1 MAVLD
6 SVPFPL
12 TCVTICKTLV
22 STESYMGKVLVLNAS
37 YEPLNI
43 TSWRRA
49 VVLLLKGKAEQVE
62 HNGKYVYSG
71 FPLPTVIR
79 LRHYVRVP
87 YKEIPLTR
95 RNLLHRD
102 GHSCQYC
109 GYSGDDLTLDHVVP
123 RSRGGGDA
131 WENIVTACV
140 RCNVKKGNR
149 TPKEAGMLLQVQPR
163 KPYSG
168 LYFEVT
174 KHVKNGVNQ
183 EWRKYVIGM

>member
-1 MAVLD
+1 
-6 SVPFPL
+6 
-12 TCVTICKTLV
+12 
-22 STESYMGKVLVLNAS
+22 MGKVLVLNAS

-49 VVLLLKGKAEQVE
+49 VVLLIKGKAEQVE
-62 HNGKYVYSG
+62 HNGKYIYSD

-102 GHSCQYC
+102 SHSCQYC
-109 GYSGDDLTLDHVVP
+109 GYTGDDLTLDHVIP
-123 RSRGGGDA
+123 RSRGGGDS

-149 TPKEAGMLLQVQPR
+149 TPKEANMLLQFAPR

-174 KHVKNGVNQ
+174 KHLKNGVNQ
-183 EWRKYVIGM
+183 EWRKYVIGI

>member
-1 MAVLD
+1 MA
-6 SVPFPL
+6 
-12 TCVTICKTLV
+12 
-22 STESYMGKVLVLNAS
+22 KVLVLNAS

-43 TSWRRA
+43 TSWQRA
-49 VVLLLKGKAEQVE
+49 VGLLIKGKAEQVE
-62 HNGKYVYSG
+62 HNGRMLYPG

-79 LRHYVRVP
+79 LLHYINLP

-95 RNLLHRD
+95 RNILHRD

-109 GYSGDDLTLDHVVP
+109 AYTGDDLTLDHVIP
-123 RSRGGGDA
+123 KSRRGGDS

-149 TPKEAGMLLQVQPR
+149 TPKEASMPLRKQPR
-163 KPYSG
+163 RPHSG

-174 KHVKNGVNQ
+174 KYLRSGGHQ
-183 EWRKYVIGM
+183 EWQKYVIGF

>member
-1 MAVLD
+1 M
-6 SVPFPL
+6 
-12 TCVTICKTLV
+12 
-22 STESYMGKVLVLNAS
+22 LNAS

-49 VVLLLKGKAEQVE
+49 IVLLIKGKAEQVE
-62 HNGKYVYSG
+62 HNGKVIYAG

-87 YKEIPLTR
+87 YKEISLTR
-95 RNLLHRD
+95 KNLLHRD
-102 GHSCQYC
+102 DNTCQYC
-109 GYSGDDLTLDHVVP
+109 GHRGDDLTLDHVVP
-123 RSRGGGDA
+123 RSRGGQDT

-140 RCNVKKGNR
+140 RCNVRKSNR
-149 TPKEAGMLLQVQPR
+149 TPKEANMLLLNSPH
-163 KPYSG
+163 KPHSS

-183 EWRKYVIGM
+183 EWRKYVIGIDASRDPRS